1 MALRERDQLAA
12 SLALCIP
19 PGFPLLQ
26 KKLSP
31 QESVML
37 QARPKNVKSVIQL
50 KKINK
55 QKLNS

>member
-1 MALRERDQLAA
+1 MASRERDQLAA

-26 KKLSP
+26 KKLPP

-50 KKINK
+50 KK
-55 QKLNS
+55 

>member
-26 KKLSP
+26 KNSSTRISDVAGKAKECKIRYS
-31 QESVML
+31 
-37 QARPKNVKSVIQL
+37 I
-50 KKINK
+50 KKNK
-55 QKLNS
+55 QTKIK